1 LITRRC
7 PRCQSTYPPPARFC
21 VRDGSPL
28 VEVAGF
34 KSGPL
39 PSPTSLKRTAEQP
52 ALRADDEAAT
62 LSGALLDDRYQIMR
76 KIGEG
81 GMAYVY
87 LAEDRGTGATL
98 AIKVLSPRL
107 ATESGPTARLRREA
121 QLAMRLNHPN
131 VCRILRYAENAQG
144 LRYLVMPYLDG
155 ETLSDLEVREGPLSV
170 RDALPLLAQI
180 CAGLQHAHSIDIIHR
195 DLKPENVMLVPDRRS
210 PGGIRAVVMDF
221 GLAKE
226 LRPGAEVQKLT
237 STGVVLGTPEFM
249 SPEQIRGKGLDGRSD
264 IFALGVLAF
273 ELLSGELPFSGGT
286 AQELMIAR
294 LKGQARAMRT
304 FRPDIPPRM
313 EEVIAKALT
322 RDREGRYPTMDAFS
336 QALADMGSTASPT
349 AQ

>member
-1 LITRRC
+1 MITRRC
-7 PRCQSTYPPPARFC
+7 PRCQSTYSPPARFC

-34 KSGPL
+34 RSGAL
-39 PSPTSLKRTAEQP
+39 SSQTSLKRTAEQP
-52 ALRADDEAAT
+52 ALHADDEAAT
-62 LSGALLDDRYQIMR
+62 LSGATLDDRYQVMR

-87 LAEDRGTGATL
+87 LAEDRETGATV
-98 AIKVLSPRL
+98 AVKVLSPRI
-107 ATESGPTARLRREA
+107 AAESASSARLRREA
-121 QLAMRLNHPN
+121 ELAMRLNHPN
-131 VCRILRYAENAQG
+131 VCRILRYAENADG

-155 ETLSDLEVREGPLSV
+155 ETLSDREVREGPMSA
-170 RDALPLLAQI
+170 REALPLLVQM

-195 DLKPENVMLVPDRRS
+195 DLKPENVMLVPDRRL

-226 LRPGAEVQKLT
+226 LRSGPEVQKLT

-249 SPEQIRGKGLDGRSD
+249 SPEQIRGKELDGRSD

-286 AQELMIAR
+286 AQELMVAR

-304 FRPDIPPRM
+304 FRPDIHPRM
-313 EEVIAKALT
+313 EEVVAKALT
-322 RDREGRYPTMDAFS
+322 RDRGGRYPTMDAFA
-336 QALADMGSTASPT
+336 QALANAGSTTSSIT
-349 AQ
+349 Q